1 MLFDFLVA
9 PGCTLLISVV
19 AEENTGGITRGNGMH
34 SLLRVMSKLSLPSS
48 SANIIDSGSAGD
60 TSNTLDMSVQGMV
73 MKAAGNVL
81 ASLKNDLAGLVIEK
95 EEEKIDQETNSY
107 GSLHDLTYSGMDQ
120 SKGPQLKGK
129 TSSASTSLPTSP
141 LTSTTS
147 STTNR
152 MKPLSVSDIGPDESN
167 GTLLVMMSTNHT
179 TTTTNQHPFILC
191 PITPICHLLNY
202 PLLPHLSQLPLNTLI
217 VITK

>member
-120 SKGPQLKGK
+120 SKDPPQGGQTSRVS
-129 TSSASTSLPTSP
+129 TSSPTSR
-141 LTSTTS
+141 L
-147 STTNR
+147 
-152 MKPLSVSDIGPDESN
+152 KPLSVSDIGPDESN
-167 GTLLVMMSTNHT
+167 GALVMF
-179 TTTTNQHPFILC
+179 TNQYTLSVNDMTTISNQYTFLC
-191 PITPICHLLNY
+191 V
-202 PLLPHLSQLPLNTLI
+202 S
-217 VITK
+217 